1 MARNRTGTSGA
12 QQIQHL
18 QETAQELSLQIE
30 DARHW
35 HELLLH
41 RLVHGRGD
49 VWAALRY
56 TTLQHSSTVHQTRT
70 SSIIPP
76 IPHQSCRR
84 KEGGAIEETCS
95 WDDEQAAKEPEQE
108 ETPGQGLETE
118 SANDT
123 DTAEPRRNG
132 HATRHQGASSMISF
146 GDFSN
151 TDATSKRDRVR
162 QGIVLQEDKI
172 RSILSGMKERIVT
185 VDKENE
191 TETDI
196 DSHSI

>member
-1 MARNRTGTSGA
+1 MAGNRTDNSRA
-12 QQIQHL
+12 QQIRHL

-30 DARHW
+30 DAQNW

-56 TTLQHSSTVHQTRT
+56 TRLQHSPIQQTTT
-70 SSIIPP
+70 SAIMPGRSAT
-76 IPHQSCRR
+76 
-84 KEGGAIEETCS
+84 KEVCS
-95 WDDEQAAKEPEQE
+95 WDDEQAAVNELEQE
-108 ETPGQGLETE
+108 TMPGKMLETE
-118 SANDT
+118 SATTT
-123 DTAEPRRNG
+123 DTTEPRRREG
-132 HATRHQGASSMISF
+132 HATHRQGASSMISF

-151 TDATSKRDRVR
+151 MDASSKRDRVR

-172 RSILSGMKERIVT
+172 RSILSGMKERMVT

-191 TETDI
+191 TDI